1 MFKSTIFRKALFLV
15 IGLIVIYTI
24 ILAVFV
30 IPKVEDSIRTL
41 EEENAKEALSKIV
54 TISKNVY
61 IDLESYKKDALEKHK
76 QRLKETT
83 DAVWTTL
90 LLNTSLTKEEAI
102 KTIKHTRY
110 GKDGY
115 FWINDFEPKMIM
127 HPFTPYLDGKSLKD
141 FKDPN
146 GVYLFNEFVKVAS
159 KDGEGY
165 VAYSWPKPDEKIPQ
179 SKISYVRAY
188 PKFGWI
194 IGTGVYIDGIDKEMQ
209 KRKDELKMQLKKI
222 IKETK
227 IGKTGYLYVFDSTG
241 LIIAHPSEV
250 LDGTSMKDLINPT
263 TQGHLLTDL
272 VQASR
277 TKEKVLEYK
286 WNSLSDKKNFIYEKI
301 AWIEYIPELDW
312 YVGSSVYEDDFKN
325 SANDVLLYISIIAFV
340 AICLAIFLSFIFL
353 KNLLA
358 PILKLSKFATT
369 VASGN
374 YSMRC
379 DIEQND
385 EIGILAKE
393 FNNMVLTVEDNVTN
407 LQTNIE
413 EEVLKNKKTQE
424 QLFKSEKMAAMGEM
438 IGNIAHQWR
447 QPLSVITVA
456 ATGLQLQDEMG
467 VLNSE
472 KLHNACNSINKNAQY
487 LSQTIDDF
495 KNFIKGDREKIT
507 FNLKENIESFLQ
519 LVEGSIKINNIETV
533 LHLDEHIML
542 TSYPNELNQC
552 LINLF
557 NNAKDVLK
565 ESDEEEKIIFIE
577 TYMVDN
583 NVVIQMKDT
592 GGGIPSEILSK
603 IFEPYFTTKHQSQGT
618 GLGLHMSYKLIVE
631 GLAGTIEATNE
642 SFVWNGKNMTGAMF
656 TIKFPL

>member
-1 MFKSTIFRKALFLV
+1 MFSSVIFRKALFLV
-15 IGLIVIYTI
+15 IGLIIIYTI

-30 IPKVEDSIRTL
+30 IPKVEDSIHTL
-41 EEENAKEALSKIV
+41 EEKNAKEALSKIV

-76 QRLKETT
+76 KDLKETT

-90 LLNTSLTKEEAI
+90 FKNKSITKDEI
-102 KTIKHTRY
+102 IRTMKHIRY

-127 HPFTPYLDGKSLKD
+127 HPFTPYLDGESLKD

-146 GVYLFNEFVKVAS
+146 GVFLFNEMVQVAT
-159 KDGEGY
+159 KNQEGY
-165 VAYSWPKPDEKIPQ
+165 VAYSWPKPDEKNPQ
-179 SKISYVRAY
+179 SKISYVRVY
-188 PKFGWI
+188 PKFSWI
-194 IGTGVYIDGIDKEMQ
+194 IGTGVYIDDIDKEVH
-209 KRKDELKMQLKKI
+209 KRKDELKMQLKRI

-241 LIIAHPSEV
+241 LLIAHPDKAI
-250 LDGTSMKDLINPT
+250 DGTSIKDFINPT
-263 TQGHLLTDL
+263 TQKHLLTDL
-272 VQASR
+272 IEASR
-277 TKEKVLEYK
+277 TKEKVFKYK
-286 WNSLSDKKNFIYEKI
+286 WNRLNDKKNFIYEKI

-312 YVGSSVYEDDFKN
+312 YVGSSVYDDDFKD
-325 SANDVLLYISIIAFV
+325 SVDSVLMYVSMIAFL
-340 AICLAIFLSFIFL
+340 AICLAIFLSYLFL
-353 KNLLA
+353 KNLLE

-369 VASGN
+369 VASGD

-379 DIEQND
+379 NIKQND

-393 FNNMVLTVEDNVTN
+393 FNTMVLTIEDNVTN
-407 LQTNIE
+407 LQTKVE

-447 QPLSVITVA
+447 QPLSVITVS

-467 VLNSE
+467 ILNSE
-472 KLHNACNSINKNAQY
+472 KLNNACNSINKNAQY

-495 KNFIKGDREKIT
+495 KNFIKGDREKTT

-519 LVEGSIKINNIETV
+519 LIEGSVKANNIEII
-533 LHLDEHIML
+533 LQLDEHIMI

-565 ESDEEEKIIFIE
+565 ESDEEERIIFIE
-577 TYMVDN
+577 TYMADN
-583 NVVIQMKDT
+583 NVVIKMKDS
-592 GGGIPSEILSK
+592 GGGIATEILSK
-603 IFEPYFTTKHQSQGT
+603 IFEPYFTTKHKSQGT
-618 GLGLHMSYKLIVE
+618 GLGLHMSYKLMVE
-631 GLAGTIEATNE
+631 GFAGTIEATNE
-642 SFVWNGKNMTGAMF
+642 SFVWNGRSMTGAMF